1 MSSLAKEFLGL
12 SLGAIVVYLILA
24 HYTGAEHTL
33 SAAGK
38 STSEVFKTL
47 QGRG

>member
-1 MSSLAKEFLGL
+1 VSSIAREFVSL
-12 SLGAIVVYLILA
+12 SIGAIVVYLIVE

-33 SAAGK
+33 LSAGK

-47 QGRG
+47 QGR